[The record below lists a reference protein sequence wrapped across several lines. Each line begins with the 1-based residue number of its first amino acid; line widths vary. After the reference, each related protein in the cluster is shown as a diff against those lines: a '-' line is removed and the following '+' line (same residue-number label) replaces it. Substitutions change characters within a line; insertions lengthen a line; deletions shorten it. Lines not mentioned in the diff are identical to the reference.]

1 MTPRTNRRIRL
12 LAIAATPLVAL
23 ASIGYASAAGASTD
37 DIARLLVVVASF
49 LITGFVAWTN
59 RPENR
64 MGRLMVALGLSLLV
78 SMFAQPV
85 WPLVVP
91 IGLAFFVLAST
102 LALWRGSP
110 FANVGDDGALRLE
123 ADRLEELH
131 LLALEERTEA
141 DLALG
146 AGVELVDE
154 LESLVRQHPCRERLW
169 GQLMLA
175 LYRAQRQ
182 ATRWQPTAERGG
194 FWTRNSASSRAR
206 SSNGWSR
213 RFSGRMSLSFS
224 RPKSATTLGKAPP
237 PASGGAPPPAAPQQ
251 DAGSTKVI
259 GNI

>member
-110 FANVGDDGALRLE
+110 FAT
-123 ADRLEELH
+123 
-131 LLALEERTEA
+131 LATTARCPWRRIGSKSSIFSPSKT
-141 DLALG
+141 G
-146 AGVELVDE
+146 PKPI
-154 LESLVRQHPCRERLW
+154 SRS
-169 GQLMLA
+169 
-175 LYRAQRQ
+175 AQVSSSS
-182 ATRWQPTAERGG
+182 T
-194 FWTRNSASSRAR
+194 SSSR
-206 SSNGWSR
+206 
-213 RFSGRMSLSFS
+213 SFVS
-224 RPKSATTLGKAPP
+224 T
-237 PASGGAPPPAAPQQ
+237 PAESVCGG
-251 DAGSTKVI
+251 S
-259 GNI
+259 